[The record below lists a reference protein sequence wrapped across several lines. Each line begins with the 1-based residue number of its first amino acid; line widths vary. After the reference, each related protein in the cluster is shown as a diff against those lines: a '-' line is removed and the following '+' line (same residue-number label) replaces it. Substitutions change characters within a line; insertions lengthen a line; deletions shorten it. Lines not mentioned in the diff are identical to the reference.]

1 MGKSWEL
8 LRSKWTSVKT
18 VARYRKLCFF
28 VLPFFFFSNIT
39 WKFRL
44 CSSGHVLARR
54 VMARC
59 GHSFCLWVNTLLLS
73 GDPKFIEMFA
83 SFQLS
88 FWSEICPG
96 PQQFRA
102 IFQKNKNFKKV
113 CFVTSN
119 SLDDENPE
127 SKSETEAITGSPL
140 GEGIARYYHKS
151 QNIPQA
157 SFKRRI
163 TWKKILYFL
172 VNVQQKYVPSGWA
185 RWLGGLF

>member
-1 MGKSWEL
+1 MFF
-8 LRSKWTSVKT
+8 R
-18 VARYRKLCFF
+18 VA
-28 VLPFFFFSNIT
+28 FFFFSNIT

-127 SKSETEAITGSPL
+127 SKSETEAINGSPL
-140 GEGIARYYHKS
+140 GEGIARYYPKARIFHKHLLKGGS
-151 QNIPQA
+151 LERKSSTSLLMSSRSTCPQ
-157 SFKRRI
+157 
-163 TWKKILYFL
+163 
-172 VNVQQKYVPSGWA
+172 
-185 RWLGGLF
+185 GGLVGWVVCFKALMLFPSRLIYVLLELSEALNV

>member
-1 MGKSWEL
+1 MRLRQPCAYPVGKSWEL
-8 LRSKWTSVKT
+8 LRLKCTSVKT

-28 VLPFFFFSNIT
+28 VLPPPSFFLNIT

-44 CSSGHVLARR
+44 RSSGHVLARR
-54 VMARC
+54 VIAKC
-59 GHSFCLWVNTLLLS
+59 GHSFCLWVNTLLPS

-83 SFQLS
+83 SFQLI
-88 FWSEICPG
+88 FWSEICTG
-96 PQQFRA
+96 PQQFTA

-119 SLDDENPE
+119 SLDDEKPE
-127 SKSETEAITGSPL
+127 SKSETEAILGSPL

-163 TWKKILYFL
+163 T
-172 VNVQQKYVPSGWA
+172 
-185 RWLGGLF
+185 